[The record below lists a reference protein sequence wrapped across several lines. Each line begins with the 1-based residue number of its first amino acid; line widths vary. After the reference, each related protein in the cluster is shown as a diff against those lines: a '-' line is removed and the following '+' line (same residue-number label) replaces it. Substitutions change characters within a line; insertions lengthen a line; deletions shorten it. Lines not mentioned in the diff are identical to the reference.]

1 MTKPNRVIA
10 ALFTVIAV
18 LVMLSSSIF
27 LIEHADHDCAG
38 ADCPVC
44 EQLYH
49 CAQNLKSLA
58 ATAAIALSAVGFAVV
73 SPVAPCGNMYAGV
86 PCTPVLLKVKHSN

>member
-1 MTKPNRVIA
+1 MMKPKRVIA
-10 ALFTVIAV
+10 VLFTVIAV

-27 LIEHADHDCAG
+27 LIEHANHDCAG
-38 ADCPVC
+38 VDCPIC

-58 ATAAIALSAVGFAVV
+58 AAAAIALFAAVFAVV
-73 SPVAPCGNMYAGV
+73 SRAALYRKAHDGV
-86 PCTPVLLKVKHSN
+86 SQTPVLLKVKLSN